1 MRGQSV
7 LVVRLPP
14 LTAHRS
20 PFAVRRSSCAVRR
33 YQPTARYPPCPSPVA
48 FACRSLL
55 PAHYPLPLRPFI
67 PSHLLSPFDRV
78 QSPASSPRPAARR
91 SANAARLPG
100 RGGPARQPPVPDMMR
115 TGRAHS
121 AHSRIRARR
130 APSECRAITRANM
143 EEFAMRCSPTAP
155 ARNRSCQARARDVR
169 PGRRLRVPRDRA
181 HARVCTRR
189 HAVAQETHPKGSPMH
204 ESKSF
209 DAGLARRGDHGDN
222 TPGPPGKRRGVDTP
236 PPRSAPPPTASRLP
250 PTARHDVAGMRV
262 AHRPPPNP
270 TRTPARPSAPRR
282 ECAPARTNR
291 SVLHRCAP
299 RFANAAAARA
309 APGRARVNRRAW
321 DALAPRSRRRLRHRH
336 CRRPR
341 PAARARRSSR
351 AASAPA
357 ARAPDRRAQAA

>member
-1 MRGQSV
+1 MR
-7 LVVRLPP
+7 RAPLP
-14 LTAHRS
+14 AYRS
-20 PFAVRRSSCAVRR
+20 LSAIP
-33 YQPTARYPPCPSPVA
+33 
-48 FACRSLL
+48 FACRFRLPLL
-55 PAHYPLPLRPFI
+55 TPGPLPLAP
-67 PSHLLSPFDRV
+67 SPFYSLPFTFTLRPRPV
-78 QSPASSPRPAARR
+78 SRFQPSAGSSPFGQRRAPARARR
-91 SANAARLPG
+91 PG
-100 RGGPARQPPVPDMMR
+100 ATPPVPDMMR
-115 TGRAHS
+115 AGRAHS

-155 ARNRSCQARARDVR
+155 ARNRSCQARTRDVR

-181 HARVCTRR
+181 HARLCTRR

-222 TPGPPGKRRGVDTP
+222 TLGPPGKRRGVDTP
-236 PPRSAPPPTASRLP
+236 PPRSAPPPKASRLP

-299 RFANAAAARA
+299 RFADAAAARA

-336 CRRPR
+336 CRRPC

>member
-1 MRGQSV
+1 MR
-7 LVVRLPP
+7 RAPLP
-14 LTAHRS
+14 AYRS
-20 PFAVRRSSCAVRR
+20 LSAV
-33 YQPTARYPPCPSPVA
+33 P
-48 FACRSLL
+48 FACRFRLPLL
-55 PAHYPLPLRPFI
+55 TPGPLPLAP
-67 PSHLLSPFDRV
+67 SPFYSLPFTFTLR
-78 QSPASSPRPAARR
+78 PRPVSRFQPSAGSPPFGQRRAPARARR
-91 SANAARLPG
+91 PG
-100 RGGPARQPPVPDMMR
+100 ATPPVPDMMR
-115 TGRAHS
+115 AGRAHS

-143 EEFAMRCSPTAP
+143 EKLVTRCSPTAP
-155 ARNRSCQARARDVR
+155 ARNRSCQARTRDVR
-169 PGRRLRVPRDRA
+169 PGDDCVSHAIAPMHVYAHVDTQSRRKLTRKEAQCMNRSHSMPAWPGGGPRRQ
-181 HARVCTRR
+181 HARPARQAPRRR
-189 HAVAQETHPKGSPMH
+189 HAAATQRARLRRRQAACRRQRAMTSP
-204 ESKSF
+204 
-209 DAGLARRGDHGDN
+209 AC
-222 TPGPPGKRRGVDTP
+222 
-236 PPRSAPPPTASRLP
+236 AS
-250 PTARHDVAGMRV
+250 PTAR
-262 AHRPPPNP
+262 RPPPNP

-351 AASAPA
+351 AASASA

>member
-1 MRGQSV
+1 M
-7 LVVRLPP
+7 VVRLPP
-14 LTAHRS
+14 LTVRRS

-100 RGGPARQPPVPDMMR
+100 RGGPARQSPVPDMMR

-155 ARNRSCQARARDVR
+155 ARNRSCQARTRDVR
-169 PGRRLRVPRDRA
+169 PGRRLRVPRDRPMHVYA
-181 HARVCTRR
+181 HVDTQSRRKLTRKEAQCMNRSHSMPAWPGGGPRRQHARPARQAPRRR
-189 HAVAQETHPKGSPMH
+189 HAAATQRARLRRRQAACRRQRAMTSP
-204 ESKSF
+204 
-209 DAGLARRGDHGDN
+209 AC
-222 TPGPPGKRRGVDTP
+222 
-236 PPRSAPPPTASRLP
+236 AS
-250 PTARHDVAGMRV
+250 PTAR
-262 AHRPPPNP
+262 RPPPNP

-282 ECAPARTNR
+282 ECALARTNR

-299 RFANAAAARA
+299 RFANAAATRA

-336 CRRPR
+336 CRRPH

>member
-1 MRGQSV
+1 MV
-7 LVVRLPP
+7 IRLPP
-14 LTAHRS
+14 LTVRRS

-33 YQPTARYPPCPSPVA
+33 YQPTARYPPYPSPVA

-209 DAGLARRGDHGDN
+209 DAGLARRG
-222 TPGPPGKRRGVDTP
+222 TTATTRPARQASAAASTRRRHAARLRRRQAACRRQRAMTSP
-236 PPRSAPPPTASRLP
+236 ACASPTAQSD
-250 PTARHDVAGMRV
+250 A
-262 AHRPPPNP
+262 N
-270 TRTPARPSAPRR
+270 TRTAFSTATRMRTGTDESKRASSVRASVR
-282 ECAPARTNR
+282 EC
-291 SVLHRCAP
+291 
-299 RFANAAAARA
+299 
-309 APGRARVNRRAW
+309 RR
-321 DALAPRSRRRLRHRH
+321 
-336 CRRPR
+336 
-341 PAARARRSSR
+341 RARRTGPRPRQSAGVGRSCASLAASSPSPSLSSSASRRAGSPLVSRSVRARSASSR
-351 AASAPA
+351 
-357 ARAPDRRAQAA
+357 

>member
-1 MRGQSV
+1 MR
-7 LVVRLPP
+7 RAPLP
-14 LTAHRS
+14 AYRS
-20 PFAVRRSSCAVRR
+20 LSAV
-33 YQPTARYPPCPSPVA
+33 P
-48 FACRSLL
+48 FACRFRLPLL
-55 PAHYPLPLRPFI
+55 TPGPLPLAP
-67 PSHLLSPFDRV
+67 SPFYSLPFTFTLR
-78 QSPASSPRPAARR
+78 PRPVSRFQPSAGSPPFGQRRAPARARR
-91 SANAARLPG
+91 PG
-100 RGGPARQPPVPDMMR
+100 ATPPVPDMMR
-115 TGRAHS
+115 AGRAHS

-143 EEFAMRCSPTAP
+143 EKLVTRCSPTAP
-155 ARNRSCQARARDVR
+155 ARNRSCQARTRDVR

-181 HARVCTRR
+181 YARLCTRR

-209 DAGLARRGDHGDN
+209 DAGLARRE
-222 TPGPPGKRRGVDTP
+222 TTATTRPARQASAAASTRRRHAARPRRRQAACRRQRAMTSPACP
-236 PPRSAPPPTASRLP
+236 PPA
-250 PTARHDVAGMRV
+250 AR
-262 AHRPPPNP
+262 RPPPNP

>member
-1 MRGQSV
+1 MR
-7 LVVRLPP
+7 RAPLP
-14 LTAHRS
+14 AYRS
-20 PFAVRRSSCAVRR
+20 LSAV
-33 YQPTARYPPCPSPVA
+33 P
-48 FACRSLL
+48 FACRFRLPLL
-55 PAHYPLPLRPFI
+55 TPGPLPLAP
-67 PSHLLSPFDRV
+67 SPFYSLPFTFTLR
-78 QSPASSPRPAARR
+78 PRPVSRFQPSAGSPPFGQRRAPARARR
-91 SANAARLPG
+91 PG
-100 RGGPARQPPVPDMMR
+100 ATPPVPDMMR
-115 TGRAHS
+115 AGRAHS

-143 EEFAMRCSPTAP
+143 EESAMRCSPTAP

-189 HAVAQETHPKGSPMH
+189 HAVAQETHQKGSPMH

-209 DAGLARRGDHGDN
+209 DAGLARRG
-222 TPGPPGKRRGVDTP
+222 TTATTRPARQASAAASTRR
-236 PPRSAPPPTASRLP
+236 RHAARAPPPKASRLP

>member
-1 MRGQSV
+1 
-7 LVVRLPP
+7 
-14 LTAHRS
+14 
-20 PFAVRRSSCAVRR
+20 
-33 YQPTARYPPCPSPVA
+33 
-48 FACRSLL
+48 
-55 PAHYPLPLRPFI
+55 
-67 PSHLLSPFDRV
+67 
-78 QSPASSPRPAARR
+78 
-91 SANAARLPG
+91 
-100 RGGPARQPPVPDMMR
+100 
-115 TGRAHS
+115 
-121 AHSRIRARR
+121 
-130 APSECRAITRANM
+130 
-143 EEFAMRCSPTAP
+143 MRCSPTAP
-155 ARNRSCQARARDVR
+155 ARNRSCQARTRDVR

-181 HARVCTRR
+181 HARLCTRR
-189 HAVAQETHPKGSPMH
+189 HAVAQETHQKGSPMH

-209 DAGLARRGDHGDN
+209 DAGLARRG
-222 TPGPPGKRRGVDTP
+222 TTATTRPARQASAAASTRRRHAAR
-236 PPRSAPPPTASRLP
+236 PRRRQAACRRQRAMTSPACASPT
-250 PTARHDVAGMRV
+250 

>member
-1 MRGQSV
+1 MR
-7 LVVRLPP
+7 
-14 LTAHRS
+14 A
-20 PFAVRRSSCAVRR
+20 
-33 YQPTARYPPCPSPVA
+33 
-48 FACRSLL
+48 
-55 PAHYPLPLRPFI
+55 
-67 PSHLLSPFDRV
+67 
-78 QSPASSPRPAARR
+78 
-91 SANAARLPG
+91 
-100 RGGPARQPPVPDMMR
+100 
-115 TGRAHS
+115 GRAHS

-143 EEFAMRCSPTAP
+143 EESAMRCSPTAP
-155 ARNRSCQARARDVR
+155 ARNRSCQARTRDVR

-181 HARVCTRR
+181 HARLCTRR
-189 HAVAQETHPKGSPMH
+189 HAVAQETHQKGSPMH

-209 DAGLARRGDHGDN
+209 DAGLARRG
-222 TPGPPGKRRGVDTP
+222 TTATARPARQASAAASTRR
-236 PPRSAPPPTASRLP
+236 RHAARAPPPKASRLP

>member
-1 MRGQSV
+1 MR
-7 LVVRLPP
+7 RAPLP
-14 LTAHRS
+14 AYRS
-20 PFAVRRSSCAVRR
+20 LSAV
-33 YQPTARYPPCPSPVA
+33 P
-48 FACRSLL
+48 FACRFRLPLL
-55 PAHYPLPLRPFI
+55 TPGPLPLAP
-67 PSHLLSPFDRV
+67 SPFYSLPFTFTLR
-78 QSPASSPRPAARR
+78 PRPVSRFQPSAGSPPFGQRRAPARARR
-91 SANAARLPG
+91 PG
-100 RGGPARQPPVPDMMR
+100 ATPPVPDMMR
-115 TGRAHS
+115 AGRAHS

-143 EEFAMRCSPTAP
+143 EESAMRCSPTAP
-155 ARNRSCQARARDVR
+155 ARNRSCQARTRDVR

-181 HARVCTRR
+181 HARLCTRR

-236 PPRSAPPPTASRLP
+236 PPRSAPPPKASRLP